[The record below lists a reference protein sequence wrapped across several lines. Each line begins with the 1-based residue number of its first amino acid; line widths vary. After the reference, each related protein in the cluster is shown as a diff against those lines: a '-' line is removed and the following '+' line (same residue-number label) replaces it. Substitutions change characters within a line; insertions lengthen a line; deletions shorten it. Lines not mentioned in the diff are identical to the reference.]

1 MDLSEVS
8 IRTVAEGEEPRFRSL
23 LQEHHYL
30 GPLPAMGETV
40 RYVVHRHER
49 WLALAIFSAPA
60 LKCGPRDGWIGW
72 DRGVRFHRLHL
83 VSNNSRFLILPGGPR
98 NLGSRALALCARR
111 LVRDWPARFGHEL
124 LLLETYVD
132 PARFHGTVYRAAN
145 WIEAGLTRGFGRAGT
160 GYREHA
166 EPKRVFLLPLCRDA
180 RVRLRNAHL
189 EPGLQKGVPKVTLSK
204 EQMTSMP
211 EFFRDVDDP
220 RRAAGRRHTLP
231 SVLSLALAATLSGAR
246 GYKAISE
253 WVNDLS
259 PKVLAHFGVRFR
271 NRTRIPPSRTVIR
284 DVLVRVD
291 PRQLD
296 DALRAWTAANG
307 GTDSALAGRVV
318 TVDALLT
325 QRALANYL
333 LEHGAAFLF
342 TVKGNQKTLMDDI
355 RLLMDEAMAERPPDF
370 VQESRKPEHGR
381 LERRSIWASAEIND
395 YVRFPGVGQVFA
407 VRREVTVARTGE
419 RRVETACGVTS
430 LSPEAASPKRLLE
443 LNRGHWRIEATH
455 HVLDWSFDE
464 DRSRIRTGHGPAN
477 TTLFRRF
484 AIGLIRQ
491 RGLEVAE
498 TMRAMARKPRR
509 VLDMLRMT
517 GNTRPRTA
525 AA

>member
-8 IRTVAEGEEPRFRSL
+8 VRAVAVGEEPRFRSL

-30 GPLPAMGETV
+30 GALPTMGETV

-49 WLALAIFSAPA
+49 WLALAVFSAPA

-83 VSNNSRFLILPGGPR
+83 VSNNSRFLILPGGLR

-145 WIEAGLTRGFGRAGT
+145 WIEAGLTRGFGRAGK

-180 RVRLRNAHL
+180 RARLRNAHL
-189 EPGLQKGVPKVTLSK
+189 EPDLQKGVPKVTLST

-211 EFFRDVDDP
+211 AFFKDVDDP
-220 RRAAGRRHTLP
+220 RRAAGRRHALP
-231 SVLSLALAATLSGAR
+231 SVLGLALAATLSGAR

-259 PKVLAHFGVRFR
+259 PKVLARFGVRFR
-271 NRTRIPPSRTVIR
+271 NRIRIPPSRTVIR

-307 GTDSALAGRVV
+307 GTDSALAIDGKTMRGAIDDDGRQ
-318 TVDALLT
+318 T
-325 QRALANYL
+325 
-333 LEHGAAFLF
+333 
-342 TVKGNQKTLMDDI
+342 
-355 RLLMDEAMAERPPDF
+355 
-370 VQESRKPEHGR
+370 
-381 LERRSIWASAEIND
+381 
-395 YVRFPGVGQVFA
+395 
-407 VRREVTVARTGE
+407 
-419 RRVETACGVTS
+419 
-430 LSPEAASPKRLLE
+430 
-443 LNRGHWRIEATH
+443 
-455 HVLDWSFDE
+455 HVLGIVGHD
-464 DRSRIRTGHGPAN
+464 TGAHHGKKKSA
-477 TTLFRRF
+477 
-484 AIGLIRQ
+484 
-491 RGLEVAE
+491 
-498 TMRAMARKPRR
+498 
-509 VLDMLRMT
+509 
-517 GNTRPRTA
+517 
-525 AA
+525 